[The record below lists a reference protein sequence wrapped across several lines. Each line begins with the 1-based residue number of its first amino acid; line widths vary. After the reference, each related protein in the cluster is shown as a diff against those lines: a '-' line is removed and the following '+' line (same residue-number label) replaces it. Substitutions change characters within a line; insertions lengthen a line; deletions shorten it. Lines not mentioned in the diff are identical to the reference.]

1 MSNQNIAANPGQAA
15 GASHALASMASD
27 AARIG
32 DMVVRETLSPL
43 MVLDLVAHGDMGLV
57 ERGLSA
63 ITGFDQRTVQSL
75 LHDRGWIGV
84 RTLYRAAGFEMRHV
98 SAVVTALAVWH
109 EIGGD
114 VAPGDRRRHAKRA
127 LYRYLTGS
135 EHRPAEDVDEV
146 LGLLDEFDVLSPRQE
161 H

>member
-1 MSNQNIAANPGQAA
+1 MSNQNIATNPERSA

-84 RTLYRAAGFEMRHV
+84 RTLYRAAGFEMRHLA
-98 SAVVTALAVWH
+98 AVVTALGLWQEVGA
-109 EIGGD
+109 G
-114 VAPGDRRRHAKRA
+114 VAPAERRRHAKRA
-127 LYRYLTGS
+127 LYRFLTAA
-135 EHRPAEDVDEV
+135 EHRLAQDVDEV
-146 LGLLDEFDVLSPRQE
+146 LGLLDEFDALSPKPG

>member
-1 MSNQNIAANPGQAA
+1 MSNQNVAANPGQGA
-15 GASHALASMASD
+15 GAPRALASMAND

-43 MVLDLVAHGDMGLV
+43 MVVDLVAHGDLGLV

-84 RTLYRAAGFEMRHV
+84 RTLFRAAGFEMRHV
-98 SAVVTALAVWH
+98 SAVVTALGLWH

-114 VAPGDRRRHAKRA
+114 VGPADRRRHAERA
-127 LYRYLTGS
+127 LYRFLTGS
-135 EHRPAEDVDEV
+135 EHRRAEDVDEV
-146 LGLLDEFDVLSPRQE
+146 LGLLDEFDALAPKQG